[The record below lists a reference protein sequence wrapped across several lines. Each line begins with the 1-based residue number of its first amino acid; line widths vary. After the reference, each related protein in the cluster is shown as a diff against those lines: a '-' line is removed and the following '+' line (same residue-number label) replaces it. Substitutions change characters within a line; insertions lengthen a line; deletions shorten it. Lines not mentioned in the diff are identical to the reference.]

1 MNRVV
6 IKRRNAFTLIELLVV
21 IAIISILASILFPV
35 FARARENAR
44 RASCMSNLKQMGLA
58 AMQYV
63 QDYDEKMP
71 PAYMATTQPTPDGLT
86 WNTNYWYWPQM
97 LYPYHKSVQVLLC
110 PSSKPGA
117 NGTPRQLNYGANQ
130 LVVIPP
136 GVPPTVLPLSSAA
149 IVAPASTYLL
159 MDSGEYRIDPSFA
172 VARNSSYYLPGIG
185 KSGGSCGPASASPDA
200 DADCDSGRH
209 FTGVNMAF
217 ADGHVK
223 WLKSSVVVVQA
234 KRNSASQANAWN
246 PKTDNSGS

>member
-1 MNRVV
+1 MNFTTQRC
-6 IKRRNAFTLIELLVV
+6 KAFTLIELLVV
-21 IAIISILASILFPV
+21 IAIIAILASILFPV

-71 PAYMATTQPTPDGLT
+71 PAYMATTQPTPDGLS
-86 WNTNYWYWPQM
+86 WNGGYWYWPQM
-97 LYPYHKSVQVLLC
+97 LYPYHKSVQVFLC
-110 PSSKPGA
+110 PSSRVGD

-136 GVPPTVLPLSSAA
+136 SVPPTVPPLSSAA

-172 VARNSSYYLPGIG
+172 RTRNSSYYLPGMG
-185 KSGGSCGPASASPDA
+185 KSGGSCGAASTSA
-200 DADCDSGRH
+200 DADKDCASGRH

-223 WLKSSVVVVQA
+223 WLKSSVVVTQA
-234 KRNSASQANAWN
+234 QNYAASKANAWS
-246 PKTDNSGS
+246 PTSDNSGS